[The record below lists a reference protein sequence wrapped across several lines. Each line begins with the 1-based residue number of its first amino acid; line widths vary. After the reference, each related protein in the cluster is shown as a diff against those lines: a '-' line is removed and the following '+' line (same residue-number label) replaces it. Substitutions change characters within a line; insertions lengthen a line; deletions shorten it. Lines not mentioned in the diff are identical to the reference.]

1 MPNRLIARTL
11 LAAGLAG
18 ALPAMAADRVHEP
31 DPYLIRNVRV
41 FDGQKLLPNRT
52 VLIRHG
58 VIETL
63 EHRGRLPEH
72 TVVIEGNGQTLIPG
86 LIDSHVHVYQHVSLP
101 LLFGVT
107 SELDMFT
114 SVTLMQ
120 EMNGRMQRNENRDR
134 PDIFSAGTLATVPG
148 GHGTEYGLPIATLT
162 KPEEAQAWV
171 DARVAEGSH
180 FIKIVMEPGRPG
192 HVVPS
197 LDKPTVKAL
206 IEAAHKRSKLAVVH
220 ISNMADARTALEL
233 GADGLVHLF
242 TGDAIS
248 DADLNAF
255 VKLAKERKAFII
267 PTFSVMESI
276 AGVKEDD
283 VLSDKTLTGLLNKEQ
298 ITPLTLSYGK
308 EPKAERLVA
317 PNAVVAALKKAGV
330 PILAGTDAGNSGTQ
344 YGVSMHHE
352 LLSLTKAGLTPAE
365 ALTAATAAPAR
376 AFKLPNR
383 GRIGTGFKADMVLV
397 EGDPTRD
404 ILATRRIIEVWKD
417 GAPVSS
423 QRKLKQEQVA
433 QELNAPKPAPLALP
447 ADGRISLFSRDKLA
461 SPFGAGWMPSNDAF
475 LGGKSTV
482 QLDYQD
488 DVTRAV
494 QVKASVQP
502 GFAFPWA
509 GIAFLPGVQP
519 MAAADL
525 SAAKTLRFRVKGDGQ
540 QYQVAIMS
548 KSGSIPVSQSFAADG
563 EWREVSLPLESFKG
577 VDPSAITMIGF
588 NAGPKPGEYQ
598 FQLADVRLIPA
609 DQ

>member
-1 MPNRLIARTL
+1 
-11 LAAGLAG
+11 
-18 ALPAMAADRVHEP
+18 
-31 DPYLIRNVRV
+31 
-41 FDGQKLLPNRT
+41 
-52 VLIRHG
+52 
-58 VIETL
+58 
-63 EHRGRLPEH
+63 
-72 TVVIEGNGQTLIPG
+72 
-86 LIDSHVHVYQHVSLP
+86 
-101 LLFGVT
+101 
-107 SELDMFT
+107 
-114 SVTLMQ
+114 
-120 EMNGRMQRNENRDR
+120 
-134 PDIFSAGTLATVPG
+134 
-148 GHGTEYGLPIATLT
+148 
-162 KPEEAQAWV
+162 
-171 DARVAEGSH
+171 
-180 FIKIVMEPGRPG
+180 
-192 HVVPS
+192 
-197 LDKPTVKAL
+197 
-206 IEAAHKRSKLAVVH
+206 
-220 ISNMADARTALEL
+220 
-233 GADGLVHLF
+233 
-242 TGDAIS
+242 
-248 DADLNAF
+248 
-255 VKLAKERKAFII
+255 
-267 PTFSVMESI
+267 
-276 AGVKEDD
+276 
-283 VLSDKTLTGLLNKEQ
+283 
-298 ITPLTLSYGK
+298 
-308 EPKAERLVA
+308 
-317 PNAVVAALKKAGV
+317 
-330 PILAGTDAGNSGTQ
+330 
-344 YGVSMHHE
+344 
-352 LLSLTKAGLTPAE
+352 
-365 ALTAATAAPAR
+365 
-376 AFKLPNR
+376 
-383 GRIGTGFKADMVLV
+383 VLV

-433 QELNAPKPAPLALP
+433 QELSAPKPAPLALP

-540 QYQVAIMS
+540 RYQVAIMS